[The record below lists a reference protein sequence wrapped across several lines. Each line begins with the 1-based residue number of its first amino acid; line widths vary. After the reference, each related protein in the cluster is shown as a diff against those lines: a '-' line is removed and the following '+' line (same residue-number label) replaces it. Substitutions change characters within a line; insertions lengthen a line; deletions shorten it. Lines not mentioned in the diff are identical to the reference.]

1 MMEGEPQRGGSR
13 GGGTTPQGQGA
24 KLLDGTAALLRRVIE
39 ESLSKDE
46 PEGAEEELGWIYPS
60 SLARG
65 CILAVALELLGAPKA
80 EPDTRVK
87 RIFQVGSSSHYRIL
101 RYFSKVTMAGEV
113 PFSDEEYRIKG
124 RCDAIL
130 FIPPELGKVAQGF
143 YVLEVKTAGSLE
155 YGLIKDEGRPKEEHL
170 LQCLIYIWGVKR
182 YYGLPI
188 QGGLIYYE
196 NRDTLEYMLFPVE
209 YEEAK
214 LLPLLERAKAM
225 LPHLREGRLP
235 DGPEDHLPP
244 DHWAHEYCPYLEIC
258 DYGREAVRQKK
269 QQKQRKR
276 LPDQVLAKIIAERI
290 VKGQRRKKRKGQ
302 RSLEEL
308 AEELGW
314 DS

>member
-1 MMEGEPQRGGSR
+1 MKADLK
-13 GGGTTPQGQGA
+13 GA
-24 KLLDGTAALLRRVIE
+24 AALLRGVVE

-46 PEGAEEELGWIYPS
+46 TEDEEELGWIYPS

-80 EPDTRVK
+80 EPDSRVK

-101 RYFSKVTMAGEV
+101 RYFSKVTMAQEV
-113 PFSDEEYRIKG
+113 PFLDEEYRIKG
-124 RCDAIL
+124 RCDALL
-130 FIPPELGKVAQGF
+130 FIPPGMGACPGF

-170 LQCLIYIWGVKR
+170 RQCLIYIWGVKR

-196 NRDTLEYMLFPVE
+196 NRDTLEYMLLPVE

-214 LLPLLERAKAM
+214 AELLPLLERAKAM

-235 DGPEDHLPP
+235 DGPEDRLPP

-258 DYGREAVRQKK
+258 DWGQEAVRQ
-269 QQKQRKR
+269 QKMKGAKR
-276 LPDQVLAKIIAERI
+276 LPDKVLAKIIAERI
-290 VKGQRRKKRKGQ
+290 VQGQRRKRRRKE